1 MMMCSFSSTWLRPV
15 VSAPILSSLFLLGL
29 IVGMFMAVQLYRY
42 WKIISDLRTRN
53 DAIDSERRHLEAL
66 TKSLVASR
74 AVLQASNQDLRAEND
89 RLEHRSAELTALQG
103 EKARLERQ
111 IVELTSNGPRLHGVW
126 NNSQTFWHIGSK
138 DTQRIMRIGGR
149 INLASSNTDEVLHVL
164 AGYIEGRRMDLVEP
178 ISVRPDLI
186 EDEQVV
192 LCMSPP
198 IDADQTCSF
207 TASIVLEDHQNRFHT
222 LPIHSF
228 RPTEQA
234 PPWLSKDLADIAF

>member
-1 MMMCSFSSTWLRPV
+1 MMMCSFSSTWLKPV
-15 VSAPILSSLFLLGL
+15 LSAPIFFWLSLLELF
-29 IVGMFMAVQLYRY
+29 VGMFMAVQLYRY

-53 DAIDSERRHLEAL
+53 DAIESERRHLEAL
-66 TKSLVASR
+66 TKSLIASK
-74 AVLQASNQDLRAEND
+74 AVLQASIQDLRAEND

-103 EKARLERQ
+103 EKDRLERQ

-126 NNSQTFWHIGSK
+126 NNSQ
-138 DTQRIMRIGGR
+138 
-149 INLASSNTDEVLHVL
+149 V
-164 AGYIEGRRMDLVEP
+164 VEP

-198 IDADQTCSF
+198 IDADETCSF
-207 TASIVLEDHQNRFHT
+207 TASIVLEDHQNRLHT
-222 LPIHSF
+222 LPKHSF

-234 PPWLSKDLADIAF
+234 PPWLSENLTDVAF